1 VSSPVIANGCADC
14 LGNRGEISDQFIH
27 RLGGKLGMILESIVE
42 VVDVGCMM
50 LVVMDLHRAGI
61 DVRLKGVKSVG

>member
-1 VSSPVIANGCADC
+1 
-14 LGNRGEISDQFIH
+14 
-27 RLGGKLGMILESIVE
+27 MILESIVE

-61 DVRLKGVKSVG
+61 DVRLKSVKGVG